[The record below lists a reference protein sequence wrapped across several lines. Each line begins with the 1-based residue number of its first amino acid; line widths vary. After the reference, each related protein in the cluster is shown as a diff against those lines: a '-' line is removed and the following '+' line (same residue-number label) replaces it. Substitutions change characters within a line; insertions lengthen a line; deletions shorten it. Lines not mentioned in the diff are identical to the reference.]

1 MRVYQALVLLAV
13 AAAPVAA
20 MADNFNLSSGT
31 AAYTVT
37 EPSLVTI
44 TALTTTPNPAWTA
57 SIPGAVW
64 INTTGGNNDYV
75 QNGLYVYTTQF
86 VLTSTSDL
94 SGLFASDNS
103 ATVSLSGSATTF
115 SNTYADSFTTATPFS
130 YDDLGPGTYTL
141 TFDVTNGGGSENPN
155 SSGPT
160 GLLVGANTVTITP
173 EPSSLALL
181 GTGILGAA
189 GIARRRLFSR

>member
-75 QNGLYVYTTQF
+75 R
-86 VLTSTSDL
+86 
-94 SGLFASDNS
+94 
-103 ATVSLSGSATTF
+103 
-115 SNTYADSFTTATPFS
+115 
-130 YDDLGPGTYTL
+130 
-141 TFDVTNGGGSENPN
+141 FDVN
-155 SSGPT
+155 
-160 GLLVGANTVTITP
+160 V
-173 EPSSLALL
+173 
-181 GTGILGAA
+181 
-189 GIARRRLFSR
+189 